1 MHPYNKENIYKGVK
15 DIPLQG
21 KSLAAVVLGEK
32 LWRSSVTPNR
42 AAKTMVSTPATPANA
57 SANGAIS
64 MPTLQHNFAI
74 SQVVRCAQKSKLRQ
88 ADQLAKQSWGANVGG
103 KNRPKRPTFLIWT
116 DCDINKHDPV
126 NEVSLMG

>member
-1 MHPYNKENIYKGVK
+1 MHNGEKGIWEKWTLFDEAVKVPLMISHPQSPFQGQHYSQPVELIDVFPTIQDLLMHPFNKENIYKGVK

-42 AAKTMVSTPATPANA
+42 AAKTMVSAPATPANA

-64 MPTLQHNFAI
+64 M
-74 SQVVRCAQKSKLRQ
+74 
-88 ADQLAKQSWGANVGG
+88 
-103 KNRPKRPTFLIWT
+103 
-116 DCDINKHDPV
+116 
-126 NEVSLMG
+126 